1 MMLIAGIVFLVLLL
15 IGLPI
20 AYVLGATTIVYMLIS
35 ENLNM
40 LVSIPQKMSTSVQN
54 YGLLAIP
61 LFVLAGELMNR
72 GGITSRL
79 IGLSQVL
86 VGHFR
91 GGLAYVNVVT
101 NMFLASIIGSANA
114 QTAMMSKV
122 IVPEMEKQGYK
133 REFSSALTASAS
145 LIGPTIPPSIPFIL
159 YGVLAEVSIA
169 SMFIGGVI
177 PGILLGLGFVLLIIL
192 FSIKEKY
199 PKQTK
204 ATVKEMMKSVLIAL
218 PSISIPLL
226 IVLGILSG
234 VFTATESA
242 AIASLLAFLV
252 GSFFYRE
259 LKLKDLPSI
268 LVNTA
273 VITSIVT
280 FIVAMATMFGW
291 LISFEKIPQM
301 IASFLVNITESQFG
315 FLLICLFLFLV
326 IGMIMEGA
334 AAMIILVPVMLPI
347 AVQYGIDPVHF
358 GIMICLNLTLGLITP
373 PVGTVLFITSS
384 ITKISFEKLSK
395 VIMPFF
401 AVGVVV
407 LLIVTYIPAVTTWL
421 PSFIK

>member
-1 MMLIAGIVFLVLLL
+1 MLIAGIVFLVLLL

-72 GGITSRL
+72 GGITTRL

-133 REFSSALTASAS
+133 KEFSSALTASAS
-145 LIGPTIPPSIPFIL
+145 LIGPTIPPSLPFIL
-159 YGVLAEVSIA
+159 YGVIAEVSIA

-177 PGILLGLGFVLLIIL
+177 PGILLGLGFILLISL

-204 ATVKEMMKSVLIAL
+204 ATVKEMMKSVLVAL

-226 IVLGILSG
+226 IVLGIISG
-234 VFTATESA
+234 FFTATESA

-252 GSFFYRE
+252 GFFFYRE
-259 LKLKDLPSI
+259 LKLKDIPAM

-273 VITSIVT
+273 VISSIVT

-291 LISFEKIPQM
+291 LVSFEKIPQT
-301 IASFLVNITESQFG
+301 IASFLVTITESQFG
-315 FLLICLFLFLV
+315 FLFICLILFLL

-334 AAMIILVPVMLPI
+334 AAMIILVPVMLPV

-421 PSFIK
+421 PSLIK

>member
-1 MMLIAGIVFLVLLL
+1 MLIAGIVFLVLLL

>member
-1 MMLIAGIVFLVLLL
+1 MLIAGIVFLVLLL

-20 AYVLGATTIVYMLIS
+20 AYVLGATTIVYMLLS

-133 REFSSALTASAS
+133 KEFSSALTASAS

-159 YGVLAEVSIA
+159 YGVIAEVSIA

-177 PGILLGLGFVLLIIL
+177 PGILLGIGFILLISL

-204 ATVKEMMKSVLIAL
+204 ASAQKMFKSVLVAL

-226 IVLGILSG
+226 IVLGIISG
-234 VFTATESA
+234 FFTATESA

-252 GSFFYRE
+252 GFFFYRE
-259 LKLKDLPSI
+259 LKLKDLPNI

-273 VITSIVT
+273 VISSIVT

-291 LISFEKIPQM
+291 LVSFEKIPQTM
-301 IASFLVNITESQFG
+301 ASFLVTITESQFG
-315 FLLICLFLFLV
+315 FLLICLILFLF

-334 AAMIILVPVMLPI
+334 AAMIILVPVMLPV

-384 ITKISFEKLSK
+384 ITKISFERLSK

-421 PSFIK
+421 PSLIK

>member
-1 MMLIAGIVFLVLLL
+1 MLIAGIVFLVLLL

-133 REFSSALTASAS
+133 KEFSSALTASAS

-159 YGVLAEVSIA
+159 YGVIAEVSIS

-177 PGILLGLGFVLLIIL
+177 PGILLGLGFILLIFL

-204 ATVKEMMKSVLIAL
+204 ATVKEMMKSVLVAL

-226 IVLGILSG
+226 IVLGIISG
-234 VFTATESA
+234 FFTATESA

-252 GSFFYRE
+252 GFFFYRE
-259 LKLKDLPSI
+259 LKLKDIPAM

-273 VITSIVT
+273 VISSIVT

-291 LISFEKIPQM
+291 LVSFEKIPQT
-301 IASFLVNITESQFG
+301 IASFLVTITESQFG
-315 FLLICLFLFLV
+315 FLFICLILFLL

-334 AAMIILVPVMLPI
+334 AAMIILVPVMLPV

-421 PSFIK
+421 PSLIK

>member
-1 MMLIAGIVFLVLLL
+1 MFLVLLL

-20 AYVLGATTIVYMLIS
+20 AYVLGATTIVYMLLS

-133 REFSSALTASAS
+133 KEFSSALTASAS

-159 YGVLAEVSIA
+159 YGVIAEVSIA

-177 PGILLGLGFVLLIIL
+177 PGILLGIGFILLISL

-204 ATVKEMMKSVLIAL
+204 ASAQKMFKSVLVAL

-226 IVLGILSG
+226 IVLGIISG
-234 VFTATESA
+234 FFTATESA

-252 GSFFYRE
+252 GFFFYRE
-259 LKLKDLPSI
+259 LKLKDLPNI

-273 VITSIVT
+273 VISSIVT

-291 LISFEKIPQM
+291 LVSFEKIPQTM
-301 IASFLVNITESQFG
+301 ASFLVTITESQFG
-315 FLLICLFLFLV
+315 FLLICLILFLF

-334 AAMIILVPVMLPI
+334 AAMIILVPVMLPV

-384 ITKISFEKLSK
+384 ITKISFERLSK

-421 PSFIK
+421 PSLIK